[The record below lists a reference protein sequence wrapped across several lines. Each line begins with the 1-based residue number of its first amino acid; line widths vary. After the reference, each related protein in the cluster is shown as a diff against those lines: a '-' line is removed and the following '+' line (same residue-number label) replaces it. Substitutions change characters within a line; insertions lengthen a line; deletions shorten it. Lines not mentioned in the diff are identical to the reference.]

1 MGSVGPHWKT
11 LNEGEEMPTDEEVK
25 RNMEDALGAVRR
37 EFSTVRTGKA
47 TPALLD
53 TVRVDAYG
61 SSLPLNQVATV
72 STPDPSLIV
81 VQPFDSSLMGEIER
95 GILQADLGLNPSNDG
110 QIVRIPIPPLN
121 EERRKEYVRL
131 LHKMAEEG
139 RISIRH
145 ARREGNNQ
153 TKSQMKNG
161 ELSDDE
167 GYREM
172 EAIQNLTTE
181 YSGRIDVFLAAKE
194 KEVMS
199 V

>member
-1 MGSVGPHWKT
+1 MDK
-11 LNEGEEMPTDEEVK
+11 EVK
-25 RNMEDALGAVRR
+25 KHMEDALDAIRR

-53 TVRVDAYG
+53 TVRVDAYS

-72 STPDPSLIV
+72 STPESSLIV
-81 VQPFDSSLMGEIER
+81 VQPFDPSLIGEIER

-110 QIVRIPIPPLN
+110 QVVRVPVPPLN

-139 RISIRH
+139 RVSVRH
-145 ARREGNNQ
+145 ARKEGNDRA
-153 TKSQMKNG
+153 KSRMKTG

-167 GYREM
+167 GHRQM
-172 EAIQNLTTE
+172 EEIQRLTDE
-181 YSGRIDVFLAAKE
+181 YTKEIDALIASKE
-194 KEVMS
+194 EEVMS